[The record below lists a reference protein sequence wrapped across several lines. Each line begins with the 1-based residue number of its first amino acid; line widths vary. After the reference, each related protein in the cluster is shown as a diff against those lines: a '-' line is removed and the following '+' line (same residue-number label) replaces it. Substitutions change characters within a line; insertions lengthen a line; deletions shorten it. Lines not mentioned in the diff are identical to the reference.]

1 MRISRLRRHAALS
14 ALALVTSIAGIASA
28 AQISLNN
35 TRVHLDGTHP
45 VETLVLTNQESEPL
59 DMEVKVQRWQ
69 QGADGK
75 WQLQPDAGGL
85 VVHPLILTMQPN
97 GEARLRVGTISPNV
111 TSEIAYRIEVQE
123 LPGRKQVQAGAV
135 RMLTK
140 LSIPVFVQPPKAKA
154 ALSFTVDSVDGKGTL
169 LDIRNTGTGFS
180 GPSDANVRVLDAN
193 NRVLQEGHVTVGY
206 VLAGARLP
214 TRVALKDSVCAHA
227 AHIEVKLTDSAPM
240 TADVAPG
247 ARRCAP

>member
-1 MRISRLRRHAALS
+1 MRISRLRRHAALY
-14 ALALVTSIAGIASA
+14 ALALATSIAGLASA
-28 AQISLNN
+28 AQISLSN
-35 TRVHLDGTHP
+35 TRVHLDGAHP

-97 GEARLRVGTISPNV
+97 GEARLRVGTIAPNV
-111 TSEIAYRIEVQE
+111 TSEIAYRVEVQE

-135 RMLTK
+135 RMLTR
-140 LSIPVFVQPPKAKA
+140 LSIPVFVQPPKAKP
-154 ALSFTVDSVDGKGTL
+154 ALSFTVERVDGKGTDL
-169 LDIRNTGTGFS
+169 LFRNIGTGFS
-180 GPSDANVRVLDAN
+180 GPSDANVRVLDDG
-193 NRVLQEGHVTVGY
+193 NRILQEGHLTVGY

-214 TRVALKDSVCAHA
+214 TRVALPASVCTRA

-247 ARRCAP
+247 ARKCAP